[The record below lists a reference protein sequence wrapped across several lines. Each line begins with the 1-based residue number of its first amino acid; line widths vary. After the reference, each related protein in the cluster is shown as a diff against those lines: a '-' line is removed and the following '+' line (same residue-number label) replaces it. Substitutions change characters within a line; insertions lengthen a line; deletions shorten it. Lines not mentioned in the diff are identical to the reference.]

1 MKNKNVL
8 ILVPA
13 LIFLLVSCRENE
25 DIATGSLQIS
35 ETELEIEAEGGSFT
49 VEVTSTSDFS
59 ITIPDSWIYL
69 NSENDIYSSG
79 PVSFSVAQ
87 NKGTDNR
94 TGYLVFKNLDDTDTL
109 TIKQKG
115 SVDMFHDTFMEY
127 SGPGLYGQNLES
139 FTYKEFSS
147 QYAVRSYTEKGVFD
161 YSILSTE
168 PAKYLVIKNIPSD
181 IEEGDT
187 IEPDILQNISS
198 KIKPDSFSVEKI
210 SEGKIWLYNECD
222 RLGIIITEE

>member
-69 NSENDIYSSG
+69 E
-79 PVSFSVAQ
+79 
-87 NKGTDNR
+87 
-94 TGYLVFKNLDDTDTL
+94 
-109 TIKQKG
+109 
-115 SVDMFHDTFMEY
+115 
-127 SGPGLYGQNLES
+127 
-139 FTYKEFSS
+139 
-147 QYAVRSYTEKGVFD
+147 AV
-161 YSILSTE
+161 
-168 PAKYLVIKNIPSD
+168 
-181 IEEGDT
+181 
-187 IEPDILQNISS
+187 
-198 KIKPDSFSVEKI
+198 
-210 SEGKIWLYNECD
+210 
-222 RLGIIITEE
+222 